1 MHIYY
6 QVNVDTGTRRPVMR
20 TPILKTKSKESDKKS
35 SSKAEADNKPAS
47 KAEEDKTPDDKV
59 ALESGKYCLVMLL
72 Y

>member
-20 TPILKTKSKESDKKS
+20 TPILKKSDKKS
-35 SSKAEADNKPAS
+35 SSKAEEDNKPAS
-47 KAEEDKTPDDKV
+47 KAEEDKTLDDDKV
-59 ALESGKYCLVMLL
+59 ALESGKYILVML